1 MRLKGEAY
9 SERLEAFSTSTLQL
23 LSEVQSIS
31 REAADK
37 ASDITTDST
46 LSEAE
51 VVRQLTALKPNSTT
65 TETK

>member
-1 MRLKGEAY
+1 MRLQGQAY
-9 SERLEAFSTSTLQL
+9 SDRLEAFSTSTLQL

-31 REAADK
+31 RETADK

-51 VVRQLTALKPNSTT
+51 VRLRLIQLINSMKD
-65 TETK
+65 EM